1 MNLGENKKRLKTRS
15 GETIK
20 LKDLINEGLE
30 RSFQKLMEKER
41 DKFLTPEEFEE
52 VQKAIAIGCIK
63 YSDLS
68 CDRNQDY
75 VFSFDRMLDD
85 KGNTAV
91 YLLYALT
98 RIRSII
104 RNCNLDKSISEIAIE
119 MQNSTGLKLEHIQE
133 LKLAKAILKFPD
145 IIIEIVDDLYLHKLC
160 KFLYDLSVTF
170 TEFYDN
176 CYVIEK
182 LENETKKV
190 NLNRVILVK
199 ATTKIMETCFEILG
213 INTLQKI

>member
-1 MNLGENKKRLKTRS
+1 M
-15 GETIK
+15 K

-30 RSFQKLMEKER
+30 RSIQKLIEKER
-41 DKFLTPEEFEE
+41 DKILSPEELKNA
-52 VQKAIAIGCIK
+52 QKAIAIGCIK

-68 CDRNQDY
+68 CDRNHDY

-104 RNCNLDKSISEIAIE
+104 RNCNLDKSIIEIASE
-119 MQNSTGLKLEHIQE
+119 MQKSTGLKLEQIQE
-133 LKLAKAILKFPD
+133 LKLAKSILKFPD
-145 IIIEIVDDLYLHKLC
+145 VIIEIVDDLYLHKLC
-160 KFLYDLSVTF
+160 KFLYDLSVSF
-170 TEFYDN
+170 SEFYDN

-182 LENETKKV
+182 LENETKRV
-190 NLNRVILVK
+190 NLNRVILVG

-213 INTLQKI
+213 INTLEKI